1 MNINIEEFKTDFI
14 DVNFDEILLQNNNPL
29 INSNVYTNVKQ
40 KYFDETFYNYREY
53 KMHLTELIQP
63 LEIQALT
70 KKKILKIKIYL
81 TMQTI
86 GFLMLSSILNL

>member
-14 DVNFDEILLQNNNPL
+14 DINFDEILLQNNNPL

-53 KMHLTELIQP
+53 KMHLTELDVIVTNK
-63 LEIQALT
+63 EIAFVYYFRIF
-70 KKKILKIKIYL
+70 KITNNIAFQIH
-81 TMQTI
+81 
-86 GFLMLSSILNL
+86 